1 MFFSYL
7 LRDEAHYRTRQKVI
21 ALLFFA
27 LSSIREQAGGHLL
40 GNFFSGVYDLDKSI
54 RSIRIYWFL
63 IQWPREVS
71 DMFMTPTQ
79 PLSTTGRE
87 YAKEIKE
94 AWQEAFQ

>member
-1 MFFSYL
+1 MSFIEYFTELFIYL
-7 LRDEAHYRTRQKVI
+7 PVNR
-21 ALLFFA
+21 
-27 LSSIREQAGGHLL
+27 SITADAHLL